1 MTERGLLPTFSPA
14 VLAELEGV
22 PHAPSD
28 ATLKD
33 LRALPWVSIDNDD
46 SRDLDQLSVGSRENG
61 VTTLRVAIAD
71 VDAVVT
77 KGSAIDDH
85 ARTNTTSVYTAAQ
98 VFPMLPE
105 KLSYDLT
112 SLVEGQERLAVV
124 VELIIGSDGHLTGSS
139 VFRARVQN
147 HAKLAY
153 DSVAAWLDGA
163 APPPGV
169 LGDRSDLQEQLR
181 LQDEVATLLAGLRHE
196 HGALNLETIEAR
208 AVFEGETL
216 TGLRAQSKNRATR
229 LIEEVMV
236 ATNGVI
242 ARFLEQKGFAALRR
256 VLKSPE
262 RWARIVDLAAA
273 SKGTL
278 PSEPDSSALE
288 AFLLEQ
294 RRVDPV
300 HFPDLSL
307 AIVKLLGRGEYAL
320 ERPHQKPDGHF
331 GLAVKDYTHATA
343 PNRRFPD
350 VITQRLV
357 KAALAGTPTP
367 YDDAELADLAR
378 QCTRQEDAAAKVERL
393 VRKSAAAMLLETHL
407 GEQFDGIVTG
417 ASNKGTWVRIVE
429 PPVEGRVV
437 RGFERFDVGDRVRVQ
452 LVGVDVERGFIDF
465 TGLAAT
471 GPILQHARHDPD
483 RTGER
488 GANEAPP
495 APREHHAVAHDQR
508 R

>member
-1 MTERGLLPTFSPA
+1 M
-14 VLAELEGV
+14 
-22 PHAPSD
+22 
-28 ATLKD
+28 AT
-33 LRALPWVSIDNDD
+33 S
-46 SRDLDQLSVGSRENG
+46 
-61 VTTLRVAIAD
+61 
-71 VDAVVT
+71 
-77 KGSAIDDH
+77 
-85 ARTNTTSVYTAAQ
+85 
-98 VFPMLPE
+98 
-105 KLSYDLT
+105 
-112 SLVEGQERLAVV
+112 
-124 VELIIGSDGHLTGSS
+124 
-139 VFRARVQN
+139 
-147 HAKLAY
+147 
-153 DSVAAWLDGA
+153 
-163 APPPGV
+163 
-169 LGDRSDLQEQLR
+169 
-181 LQDEVATLLAGLRHE
+181 LAGLRHE

-208 AVFEGETL
+208 AVFEGEAL

-273 SKGTL
+273 SKGAL
-278 PSEPDSSALE
+278 PAEPDSSALE

-393 VRKSAAAMLLETHL
+393 VRKSAAAMLLETRL

-417 ASNKGTWVRIVE
+417 ASNKGTWVRIVQ

-452 LVGVDVERGFIDF
+452 LLGVDVERGFIDF

-488 GANEAPP
+488 GATEAPS